1 MKIEIDLLSCQDF
14 GECALSAPNVFHLDE
29 NGKQSLRLNSDGT
42 KVEFEADD
50 QYRSTAEEAVIV
62 CPMQALT
69 ILR

>member
-1 MKIEIDLLSCQDF
+1 
-14 GECALSAPNVFHLDE
+14 
-29 NGKQSLRLNSDGT
+29 
-42 KVEFEADD
+42 VEFEADD